1 MHEKQRSDS
10 KTTGAASF
18 NKNYSFLKTLF
29 HNRKQEIY
37 SVVREHSIS
46 REFSFSRW
54 FSKYPLPKHIMTI
67 TSPRN
72 ENIVEIQVL
81 ESDLQVEQFSS
92 LIQVI
97 FMLSMITSA
106 DKELQVLR
114 GFQLCFRFLN

>member
-1 MHEKQRSDS
+1 
-10 KTTGAASF
+10 
-18 NKNYSFLKTLF
+18 
-29 HNRKQEIY
+29 
-37 SVVREHSIS
+37 
-46 REFSFSRW
+46 
-54 FSKYPLPKHIMTI
+54 MTI